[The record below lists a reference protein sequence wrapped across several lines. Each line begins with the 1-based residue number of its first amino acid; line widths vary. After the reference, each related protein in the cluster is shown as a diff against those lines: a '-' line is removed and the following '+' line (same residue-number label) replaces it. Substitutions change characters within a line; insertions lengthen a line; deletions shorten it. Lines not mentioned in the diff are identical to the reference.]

1 MSVKGQGPRLHSYFY
16 RKIQSS
22 SEGLNYATGSYILM
36 SVSKIKEKPNK
47 SNAVLLAINHLLVL
61 WWGSRNWIGDLSYP
75 DGHRTLEE
83 RCCLILSPII
93 YEILSSLYGILNWGH
108 HGKVCSLWL

>member
-1 MSVKGQGPRLHSYFY
+1 
-16 RKIQSS
+16 
-22 SEGLNYATGSYILM
+22 M
-36 SVSKIKEKPNK
+36 SVSKTEEKPNK

-61 WWGSRNWIGDLSYP
+61 WWGSGNWIGDLSCP

-83 RCCLILSPII
+83 RCFLILSPII

-108 HGKVCSLWL
+108 QGEGLFIMAITSQQVCGQKQGQVQV